1 MSALNQQAPLDLRV
15 NTMKATP
22 EDALA
27 RLHEDYVNCVPTSLS
42 PLGIRVDG
50 KVRLG
55 GTRAF
60 KDGLVD
66 VQDEGSQLVA
76 LLAGAR
82 PVMRVIDYCAG
93 AGGKTLALAAAMSL
107 EGRLAGQLFAIDIS
121 KYRMDRM
128 LPRLDGLAVL
138 KAVRAAGV
146 RTPVLIL
153 SAMGALDDR
162 VRGLRDGSDDYLVK
176 PFAFVELH
184 ARVDALIR
192 RGTSADGAEPT
203 RLQVADLEMDLLSRK
218 VTRGGRGIPMQ
229 HREFQMLEFLMR
241 HAGRVVTRT
250 MLLEGVWN
258 YHFDPQTNVIDV
270 HISRLRQK
278 VDKDFDV
285 PLIHTVR
292 GSGYKLAVEE

>member
-1 MSALNQQAPLDLRV
+1 MTRKILIVEDDDETASYVERGFSEQGYAVDRTGDGREGLFL
-15 NTMKATP
+15 ATDRAY
-22 EDALA
+22 DAMVL
-27 RLHEDYVNCVPTSLS
+27 
-42 PLGIRVDG
+42 
-50 KVRLG
+50 
-55 GTRAF
+55 
-60 KDGLVD
+60 
-66 VQDEGSQLVA
+66 
-76 LLAGAR
+76 
-82 PVMRVIDYCAG
+82 
-93 AGGKTLALAAAMSL
+93 
-107 EGRLAGQLFAIDIS
+107 
-121 KYRMDRM
+121 DRM
-128 LPRLDGLAVL
+128 LPGLDGLAVL

-192 RGTSADGAEPT
+192 RGTSANGAEAA
-203 RLQVADLEMDLLSRK
+203 RLQVAAVGMDLLSRK

>member
-1 MSALNQQAPLDLRV
+1 MARSSSNARYPLTRKILIVEDDDDTASFVERGFAEQGYAVDRTGDGREGLFL
-15 NTMKATP
+15 ATDRAY
-22 EDALA
+22 DAIVL
-27 RLHEDYVNCVPTSLS
+27 
-42 PLGIRVDG
+42 
-50 KVRLG
+50 
-55 GTRAF
+55 
-60 KDGLVD
+60 
-66 VQDEGSQLVA
+66 
-76 LLAGAR
+76 
-82 PVMRVIDYCAG
+82 
-93 AGGKTLALAAAMSL
+93 
-107 EGRLAGQLFAIDIS
+107 
-121 KYRMDRM
+121 DRM
-128 LPRLDGLAVL
+128 LPGLDGLAVL

-153 SAMGALDDR
+153 SAMAALDER

-184 ARVDALIR
+184 ARIDALIR
-192 RGTSADGAEPT
+192 RGASRDEAAPT
-203 RLQVADLEMDLLSRK
+203 RLQVADLEMDLLARK
-218 VTRGGRGIPMQ
+218 VTRGGKAIPMQ
-229 HREFQMLEFLMR
+229 QREFQMLEFLMR

>member
-1 MSALNQQAPLDLRV
+1 MTRKILIV
-15 NTMKATP
+15 
-22 EDALA
+22 EDDDETAS
-27 RLHEDYVNCVPTSLS
+27 YVERGFSEQ
-42 PLGIRVDG
+42 GYAVDRTG
-50 KVRLG
+50 
-55 GTRAF
+55 
-60 KDGLVD
+60 DGL
-66 VQDEGSQLVA
+66 EGLF
-76 LLAGAR
+76 LATDRAY
-82 PVMRVIDYCAG
+82 D
-93 AGGKTLALAAAMSL
+93 
-107 EGRLAGQLFAIDIS
+107 AIVL
-121 KYRMDRM
+121 DRM
-128 LPRLDGLAVL
+128 LPGLDGLAVL

-146 RTPVLIL
+146 RTTVLIL